1 MRNVHM
7 NQLVRFRKEKDNFF
21 IRDDQSPL
29 TRGQKQKFQELA
41 YFSENPSLSLK
52 VTLVEFPG
60 KEVVNIQT
68 STGYMQTY
76 QKIGSFNFPVERQDT
91 SLSLYA
97 NDQGFFLPFVDSLA
111 GGETYGAGR
120 YVEAHSMGDG
130 EFVLDFNFAYNPYCA
145 YNDKWSCPLTPAENR
160 LGVPIATGEMVFEGY

>member
-1 MRNVHM
+1 
-7 NQLVRFRKEKDNFF
+7 
-21 IRDDQSPL
+21 
-29 TRGQKQKFQELA
+29 
-41 YFSENPSLSLK
+41 
-52 VTLVEFPG
+52 VEFPG